1 MAAPAIQLRKEA
13 AVGWKVE
20 VFWEEEE
27 KVFTGVIVKFVA
39 RHGTS
44 GPPCS
49 GNQPCSCFSSGDS
62 DRHAILYDDDDCV
75 FWSDLEQEQVGTR
88 NQPGA
93 HQPPCRLLSSG
104 NWRARSLLGGVA
116 GMMAST
122 ER

>member
-1 MAAPAIQLRKEA
+1 MAAPAIRLRKEA

-20 VFWEEEE
+20 VFWEEEDD
-27 KVFTGVIVKFVA
+27 VFTGVIVKFVA

-49 GNQPCSCFSSGDS
+49 GNQRLPPGDS

-88 NQPGA
+88 
-93 HQPPCRLLSSG
+93 S
-104 NWRARSLLGGVA
+104 
-116 GMMAST
+116 
-122 ER
+122 